1 MHISGHLQRG
11 SLLSFCSTYFPQL
24 GLMPYSTRDLE
35 SVKKTMTHS
44 DVVINLI
51 GKHYETKHFVPTR
64 RANGNLSRVN
74 YDLEEVHVTIPR
86 MLAREAKKAGA
97 KAFIHMSGET
107 LISTF
112 LRRREQ

>member
-1 MHISGHLQRG
+1 
-11 SLLSFCSTYFPQL
+11 
-24 GLMPYSTRDLE
+24 MPYSTRDLE

-64 RANGNLSRVN
+64 RANGNISRVN

-86 MLAREAKKAGA
+86 MLAREAKLAGA
-97 KAFIHMSGET
+97 TAFIHMSGQ
-107 LISTF
+107 LINSTF
-112 LRRREQ
+112 

>member
-1 MHISGHLQRG
+1 
-11 SLLSFCSTYFPQL
+11 
-24 GLMPYSTRDLE
+24 MPYSTRDLE
-35 SVKKTMTHS
+35 SVQRTMTHS
-44 DVVINLI
+44 DVVINMI

-97 KAFIHMSGET
+97 TCFIHMSGE
-107 LISTF
+107 LMNRTF
-112 LRRREQ
+112 EVKKSWRVTVDCICVELFRL